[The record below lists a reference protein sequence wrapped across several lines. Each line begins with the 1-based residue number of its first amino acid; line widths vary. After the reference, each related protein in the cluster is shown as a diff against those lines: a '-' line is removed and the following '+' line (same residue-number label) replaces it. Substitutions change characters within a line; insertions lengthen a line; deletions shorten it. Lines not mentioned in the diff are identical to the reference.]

1 MLKISA
7 TLPALMIFAIGAFA
21 ASPALAAEAP
31 AKHLTPQ
38 QQKMATCS
46 HEAGEKALKG
56 DERRAF
62 LSTCL
67 KGDGAVAATSTEKS
81 ASADAAAQ
89 SRKQSCRAEAKRQH
103 LSGEAR
109 KTFIVHCAGDR
120 PADIAAR

>member
-1 MLKISA
+1 MKILP
-7 TLPALMIFAIGAFA
+7 TFPALTVFTIAALA
-21 ASPALAAEAP
+21 ASPALAVEAT

-67 KGDGAVAATSTEKS
+67 KGDGAVTATAKPT
-81 ASADAAAQ
+81 SADTAAQ
-89 SRKQSCRAEAKRQH
+89 SKKESCRVEAKRQH

-109 KTFIVHCAGDR
+109 KNFIGHCAGD
-120 PADIAAR
+120 PTADIAAR

>member
-1 MLKISA
+1 MKISA
-7 TLPALMIFAIGAFA
+7 TLPAVAVFAIAAFS
-21 ASPALAAEAP
+21 ASPALAVEPA

-67 KGDGAVAATSTEKS
+67 KRDGAVAATVKPT
-81 ASADAAAQ
+81 SADAAAQ
-89 SRKQSCRAEAKRQH
+89 SKKQSCRVEAKHQH

-109 KTFIVHCAGDR
+109 KTFIGHCAGDP